1 MQFKNSKT
9 LLLLTLLGLLSGCS
23 EHPNRLPSNSNDVTE
38 QISKIHVHIISR
50 DLSRFIGEG
59 SYQAEIA
66 NLANQEKIEENP
78 RVVKKIQAITSR
90 LVQQATEAFPYSRD
104 WDWEI
109 YIVKN
114 DEPNATCGPGGKMVI
129 HTGMLA
135 LTEFNEHKL
144 ATVLGHEIAHA
155 LLEHSRSSIG
165 RDAIAMGTLQAM
177 GQSFKM
183 GMLRLNSLISSM
195 QTVTL
200 PMDRDHEREADVLG
214 MQLMAKAGFNPVVGA
229 SIWSDMV
236 SEDSNS
242 ALIKRL
248 EPYISSHPTSLE
260 RQNTLTQFARQLTS
274 ARP

>member
-1 MQFKNSKT
+1 MNFKNAKA
-9 LLLLTLLGLLSGCS
+9 LLLLTLLGLMSGCS
-23 EHPNRLPSNSNDVTE
+23 EHPNRLPTNSNDVTE

-66 NLANQEKIEENP
+66 NLANQEMIEENP
-78 RVVKKIQAITSR
+78 RVIKRVQAITSR
-90 LVQQATEAFPYSRD
+90 LVHQATEAFPYSRD

-114 DEPNATCGPGGKMVI
+114 DEPNANCRPGGKMVI

-165 RDAIAMGTLQAM
+165 RDAIAMGALQAM

-236 SEDSNS
+236 SEDSS
-242 ALIKRL
+242 SVLIKRL

-260 RQNTLTQFARQLTS
+260 RQNTLTQFARQLTAS
-274 ARP
+274 RP